1 MTTTVVK
8 TIGTASRDYSTLQA
22 WEDACPADLVA
33 VDQIWQGQ
41 CYNDAEFTAGL
52 SVAGTTTDATRYK
65 ELTTAAG
72 QSFSDNAN
80 VQTNALRYNQAN
92 GVAISVAGGYST
104 GIAVT
109 DINFRMSKVQVK
121 VSSDQNCY
129 DNNTASTAH
138 VLDKV
143 ILQQSGSNGACVR
156 LRGGY
161 LSNSLLSKNSAG
173 TSKAAIT
180 GAYGDATLTNCTIVR
195 PTTYAVGGTAIVA
208 GSGFAFTL
216 KNVAVFGFTAD
227 TSGTISA
234 TTCYTDDSTPTT
246 GFTTVAYNTSTGSG
260 FQNTAVTTADFR
272 IKTGSALLDVGTT
285 DTTYAAT
292 DIAGTARP
300 QGSAYDVGAWE
311 LVASAGGGDATAT
324 ITGVSGSG
332 QIGTLSTSGNA
343 SVSLTGASG
352 TGSVGSVVASV
363 SVATAITG
371 VNGAGQVGNTTQTG
385 AANVAVSTVAGTGQ
399 VGTVSASGIGA
410 PDGNV
415 AITGIAGTGQV
426 GTLAASGNGAV
437 SITGIAAT
445 GSVGSVTPSVTVTTT
460 ITGAIG
466 TGSVGTTT
474 QTGAANATVSSAVG
488 IGLVGTVSATGT
500 SQDGN
505 AVISGISGIGS
516 VGIVSANDGTVVNNH
531 GFIII
536 DTEPRLWWKRK
547 PSKLDDKKA
556 EEKIFKVARVI
567 ERVVKHVANSNEPSV
582 SKEVYRKAAYAEV
595 APLLREMPGFDWSP
609 MFRAILTQSKLQE
622 QNRIAAEQAGILAKQ
637 EIERIK
643 RIRDD
648 EEALIVLLMG
658 A

>member
-1 MTTTVVK
+1 MSGLILPNKWTSQPQTPVEIDWSNPLVQALGLVDVWIPSNGLLTPTLIRKFTPVVSVGNFSQGVNASGRSLRYTTS
-8 TIGTASRDYSTLQA
+8 TADNGLILANDADELFPVANTTSIFVIRQSLDTTARTSTLFGYH
-22 WEDACPADLVA
+22 V
-33 VDQIWQGQ
+33 
-41 CYNDAEFTAGL
+41 
-52 SVAGTTTDATRYK
+52 GTTGPDRTLAHAPYSDGNIYWDLGDITTSTR
-65 ELTTAAG
+65 
-72 QSFSDNAN
+72 
-80 VQTNALRYNQAN
+80 
-92 GVAISVAGGYST
+92 ISVASGGKTTNKEAYT
-104 GIAVT
+104 FIGGPTKGREIW
-109 DINFRMSKVQVK
+109 R
-121 VSSDQNCY
+121 
-129 DNNTASTAH
+129 
-138 VLDKV
+138 
-143 ILQQSGSNGACVR
+143 NGRKLA
-156 LRGGY
+156 
-161 LSNSLLSKNSAG
+161 
-173 TSKAAIT
+173 
-180 GAYGDATLTNCTIVR
+180 GDATKTGAR
-195 PTTYAVGGTAIVA
+195 A
-208 GSGFAFTL
+208 S
-216 KNVAVFGFTAD
+216 
-227 TSGTISA
+227 
-234 TTCYTDDSTPTT
+234 TT
-246 GFTTVAYNTSTGSG
+246 GS
-260 FQNTAVTTADFR
+260 FR
-272 IKTGSALLDVGTT
+272 IGSASNTT
-285 DTTYAAT
+285 TEASDLEGVNLFIIGSKEWPDWAIKALSDNPWQIFKPQARRIWVAA
-292 DIAGTARP
+292 
-300 QGSAYDVGAWE
+300 
-311 LVASAGGGDATAT
+311 AGGGDATAT
-324 ITGVSGSG
+324 ITGVSGSA
-332 QIGTLSTSGNA
+332 QVGTVSTSGNA
-343 SVSLTGASG
+343 SVSLPGASG
-352 TGSVGSVVASV
+352 AGSVGNVVASV
-363 SVATAITG
+363 SAATAITG

-582 SKEVYRKAAYAEV
+582 SKEVYRKAAYSEV

>member
-1 MTTTVVK
+1 MGIRYTQPQ
-8 TIGTASRDYSTLQA
+8 Y
-22 WEDACPADLVA
+22 P
-33 VDQIWQGQ
+33 VDIDWS
-41 CYNDAEFTAGL
+41 NPLTNGL
-52 SVAGTTTDATRYK
+52 
-65 ELTTAAG
+65 
-72 QSFSDNAN
+72 
-80 VQTNALRYNQAN
+80 ALARNQAN
-92 GVAISVAGGYST
+92 EYGSGLAPFVYSNGVNQRAVSATSGGVVLPPTQIGPEGTILFIAKNKVGTGTSEYFWDGETATNRDIFYTAGGTETFGWYIGGVQIADATPIGASFLDST
-104 GIAVT
+104 VPTVAT
-109 DINFRMSKVQVK
+109 L
-121 VSSDQNCY
+121 
-129 DNNTASTAH
+129 AW
-138 VLDKV
+138 
-143 ILQQSGSNGACVR
+143 SNGSQQA
-156 LRGGY
+156 Y
-161 LSNSLLSKNSAG
+161 KNG
-173 TSKAAIT
+173 VLHTSKAVALSVNTTRSIRLYSRYTSNEGMLT
-180 GAYGDATLTNCTIVR
+180 GGMALFLYFNRKLS
-195 PTTYAVGGTAIVA
+195 AVEIKSLSDNPWQIFKSQSRRIWVA
-208 GSGFAFTL
+208 A
-216 KNVAVFGFTAD
+216 
-227 TSGTISA
+227 
-234 TTCYTDDSTPTT
+234 
-246 GFTTVAYNTSTGSG
+246 
-260 FQNTAVTTADFR
+260 
-272 IKTGSALLDVGTT
+272 
-285 DTTYAAT
+285 
-292 DIAGTARP
+292 
-300 QGSAYDVGAWE
+300 
-311 LVASAGGGDATAT
+311 AGGGDATAT
-324 ITGVSGSG
+324 ITGVSGSA
-332 QIGTLSTSGNA
+332 QVGTVSTSGNA
-343 SVSLTGASG
+343 SVSLPGASG
-352 TGSVGSVVASV
+352 AGSVGNVVASV
-363 SVATAITG
+363 SAATAITG

-505 AVISGISGIGS
+505 AIISGISGIGS

>member
-1 MTTTVVK
+1 MGIRYTQPQTPVGIDWSNPLT
-8 TIGTASRDYSTLQA
+8 R
-22 WEDACPADLVA
+22 
-33 VDQIWQGQ
+33 
-41 CYNDAEFTAGL
+41 GL
-52 SVAGTTTDATRYK
+52 CLG
-65 ELTTAAG
+65 
-72 QSFSDNAN
+72 
-80 VQTNALRYNQAN
+80 
-92 GVAISVAGGYST
+92 
-104 GIAVT
+104 
-109 DINFRMSKVQVK
+109 
-121 VSSDQNCY
+121 
-129 DNNTASTAH
+129 NTASLFNNA
-138 VLDKV
+138 V
-143 ILQQSGSNGACVR
+143 NGAPPTRKTISVSNKAETVYSHANGEIVFSAPGIR
-156 LRGGY
+156 AFVGRYLFDPTNARFGGMFSSTNRSGIY
-161 LSNSLLSKNSAG
+161 FEYSSSQLKAVVFNNGAWSTTNIGSTPATGALITLAVVSDSG
-173 TSKAAIT
+173 TSHRVYRD
-180 GAYGDATLTNCTIVR
+180 GVLVATLTN
-195 PTTYAVGGTAIVA
+195 TAQVSTFNVA
-208 GSGFAFTL
+208 GAMYCDASTFYTAAVNGVVGFA
-216 KNVAVFGFTAD
+216 GFT
-227 TSGTISA
+227 
-234 TTCYTDDSTPTT
+234 STPSNTEIKSLSDNPWQI
-246 GFTTVAYNTSTGSG
+246 FKPQARRIWVA
-260 FQNTAVTTADFR
+260 A
-272 IKTGSALLDVGTT
+272 
-285 DTTYAAT
+285 
-292 DIAGTARP
+292 
-300 QGSAYDVGAWE
+300 
-311 LVASAGGGDATAT
+311 AGGGDATAT
-324 ITGVSGSG
+324 ITGVSGSA
-332 QIGTLSTSGNA
+332 QVGTVSTSGNA
-343 SVSLTGASG
+343 SVSLPGASG
-352 TGSVGSVVASV
+352 AGSVGNVVASV
-363 SVATAITG
+363 SAATAITG

>member
-1 MTTTVVK
+1 MSRLILPNKWTSQPQVPVEIDWGSPLVAALGLTEVWYPRNGLASKTLIRGFTPTAYVPSAVAVGYSENGAGARFLSNTQNNGIAIASSADDIFPDLTQASIFVMRKSADTVLRASTLFGAGYTVGSNNRIILHAPYSDGITWFEYGDNTTTNKISIGGTVK
-8 TIGTASRDYSTLQA
+8 TTNTEKFALIAGPRKGREIWRNGVKVIGDTSKNAARTSNTNPFRIGSVWDDSAVPSDIETVS
-22 WEDACPADLVA
+22 LV
-33 VDQIWQGQ
+33 IIGK
-41 CYNDAEFTAGL
+41 
-52 SVAGTTTDATRYK
+52 K
-65 ELTTAAG
+65 EWPDWAIKAL
-72 QSFSDNAN
+72 SDNPWQIFKA
-80 VQTNALRYNQAN
+80 
-92 GVAISVAGGYST
+92 
-104 GIAVT
+104 
-109 DINFRMSKVQVK
+109 
-121 VSSDQNCY
+121 
-129 DNNTASTAH
+129 
-138 VLDKV
+138 
-143 ILQQSGSNGACVR
+143 QSR
-156 LRGGY
+156 
-161 LSNSLLSKNSAG
+161 
-173 TSKAAIT
+173 
-180 GAYGDATLTNCTIVR
+180 
-195 PTTYAVGGTAIVA
+195 
-208 GSGFAFTL
+208 
-216 KNVAVFGFTAD
+216 
-227 TSGTISA
+227 
-234 TTCYTDDSTPTT
+234 
-246 GFTTVAYNTSTGSG
+246 
-260 FQNTAVTTADFR
+260 R
-272 IKTGSALLDVGTT
+272 IF
-285 DTTYAAT
+285 
-292 DIAGTARP
+292 
-300 QGSAYDVGAWE
+300 
-311 LVASAGGGDATAT
+311 VASAGGGDATAT
-324 ITGVSGSG
+324 ITGVSGSA
-332 QIGTLSTSGNA
+332 QVGTVSTSGNA
-343 SVSLTGASG
+343 SVSLPGASG
-352 TGSVGSVVASV
+352 AGSVGNVVASV
-363 SVATAITG
+363 SAATAITG

>member
-1 MTTTVVK
+1 MGLIYTQPQGFAQIDWGNPITRGILGEINAASPGIGAAYVGGANSTVVTPMGLAHAGNGSRFIWK
-8 TIGTASRDYSTLQA
+8 GSQPIGSAATILLISNVRNKFDGTN
-22 WEDACPADLVA
+22 
-33 VDQIWQGQ
+33 IFG
-41 CYNDAEFTAGL
+41 GI
-52 SVAGTTTDATRYK
+52 GTTTAGNQLFAFQGPASGASFRAIIRLADGGGYTSRESASIPSNSADITDLSVWCAVYNGTTNLRLYRNGVDDSGTSTNTGASGAATGLNCFSLGGINRG
-65 ELTTAAG
+65 TDSFAMSG
-72 QSFSDNAN
+72 Q
-80 VQTNALRYNQAN
+80 NQALIVPWN
-92 GVAISVAGGYST
+92 RALSVDEAKSITANPWQIFKSQSRRIWVAA
-104 GIAVT
+104 
-109 DINFRMSKVQVK
+109 
-121 VSSDQNCY
+121 
-129 DNNTASTAH
+129 
-138 VLDKV
+138 
-143 ILQQSGSNGACVR
+143 
-156 LRGGY
+156 
-161 LSNSLLSKNSAG
+161 
-173 TSKAAIT
+173 
-180 GAYGDATLTNCTIVR
+180 
-195 PTTYAVGGTAIVA
+195 
-208 GSGFAFTL
+208 
-216 KNVAVFGFTAD
+216 
-227 TSGTISA
+227 
-234 TTCYTDDSTPTT
+234 
-246 GFTTVAYNTSTGSG
+246 
-260 FQNTAVTTADFR
+260 
-272 IKTGSALLDVGTT
+272 
-285 DTTYAAT
+285 
-292 DIAGTARP
+292 
-300 QGSAYDVGAWE
+300 
-311 LVASAGGGDATAT
+311 AGGGDATAT
-324 ITGVSGSG
+324 ITGVSGSA
-332 QIGTLSTSGNA
+332 QVGTVSTSGNA
-343 SVSLTGASG
+343 SVSLPGASG
-352 TGSVGSVVASV
+352 AGSVGNVVASV
-363 SVATAITG
+363 SAATAITG

-505 AVISGISGIGS
+505 AVISGISGIGG

>member
-1 MTTTVVK
+1 MGLIYTQPQGFAQIDWGNPITRGILGEINAASPGIGAAYVGGANSTVVTPMGLAHAGNGSRFIWK
-8 TIGTASRDYSTLQA
+8 NSQPIGSAATILLISNARNGGYGAN
-22 WEDACPADLVA
+22 
-33 VDQIWQGQ
+33 IFG
-41 CYNDAEFTAGL
+41 GI
-52 SVAGTTTDATRYK
+52 GTTTAGNQLFAFQGPSSGASFRAVIRLADGGGYTSRESASIPSPSADITNLSVWCAVYDGTTNLRLYRNGVDDSGTNINTGASGAATGLNCFSLGGINRG
-65 ELTTAAG
+65 TDSFAMSG
-72 QSFSDNAN
+72 Q
-80 VQTNALRYNQAN
+80 NQALIVPWN
-92 GVAISVAGGYST
+92 RALSVDEAKS
-104 GIAVT
+104 I
-109 DINFRMSKVQVK
+109 
-121 VSSDQNCY
+121 
-129 DNNTASTAH
+129 TANPWQ
-138 VLDKV
+138 
-143 ILQQSGSNGACVR
+143 IF
-156 LRGGY
+156 
-161 LSNSLLSKNSAG
+161 
-173 TSKAAIT
+173 KAPQ
-180 GAYGDATLTNCTIVR
+180 R
-195 PTTYAVGGTAIVA
+195 
-208 GSGFAFTL
+208 
-216 KNVAVFGFTAD
+216 
-227 TSGTISA
+227 
-234 TTCYTDDSTPTT
+234 
-246 GFTTVAYNTSTGSG
+246 
-260 FQNTAVTTADFR
+260 R
-272 IKTGSALLDVGTT
+272 IF
-285 DTTYAAT
+285 
-292 DIAGTARP
+292 
-300 QGSAYDVGAWE
+300 
-311 LVASAGGGDATAT
+311 VASAGGGDATAT
-324 ITGVSGSG
+324 ITGVSGSA
-332 QIGTLSTSGNA
+332 QVGTVSTSGNA
-343 SVSLTGASG
+343 SVSLPGASG
-352 TGSVGSVVASV
+352 AGSVGNVVASV
-363 SVATAITG
+363 SAATAITG
-371 VNGAGQVGNTTQTG
+371 VNGAG
-385 AANVAVSTVAGTGQ
+385 S

>member
-1 MTTTVVK
+1 MSSLILPQKWTRQPQVPVEIDWSNPLAQRCVGAYLPANNNLKAGGPSLIVSNFGVGYTFLRTSSQHI
-8 TIGTASRDYSTLQA
+8 TIPLTSPISLTSSGATLIGIFNST
-22 WEDACPADLVA
+22 D
-33 VDQIWQGQ
+33 I
-41 CYNDAEFTAGL
+41 
-52 SVAGTTTDATRYK
+52 
-65 ELTTAAG
+65 AAG
-72 QSFSDNAN
+72 QCAFALTDGGSHFS
-80 VQTNALRYNQAN
+80 VLLRGDLA
-92 GVAISVAGGYST
+92 GDPISVASWNTSGSSFRQFRGPSYASGVNYVVAIT
-104 GIAVT
+104 T
-109 DINFRMSKVQVK
+109 DTAGNF
-121 VSSDQNCY
+121 DIY
-129 DNNTASTAH
+129 LDG
-138 VLDKV
+138 VL
-143 ILQQSGSNGACVR
+143 QSGS
-156 LRGGY
+156 Y
-161 LSNSLLSKNSAG
+161 
-173 TSKAAIT
+173 
-180 GAYGDATLTNCTIVR
+180 TN
-195 PTTYAVGGTAIVA
+195 GGTIPSVSMTKLEIGA
-208 GSGFAFTL
+208 
-216 KNVAVFGFTAD
+216 
-227 TSGTISA
+227 
-234 TTCYTDDSTPTT
+234 
-246 GFTTVAYNTSTGSG
+246 STGTGDFLSG
-260 FQNTAVTTADFR
+260 SVF
-272 IKTGSALLDVGTT
+272 SALAFKGRLNQQEIKVLSDNPWQ
-285 DTTYAAT
+285 
-292 DIAGTARP
+292 IFKSQSRRIF
-300 QGSAYDVGAWE
+300 
-311 LVASAGGGDATAT
+311 VASAGGGDATAT
-324 ITGVSGSG
+324 ITGVSGSA
-332 QIGTLSTSGNA
+332 QVGTVSTSGNA
-343 SVSLTGASG
+343 SVSLPGASG
-352 TGSVGSVVASV
+352 AGSVGNVVASV
-363 SVATAITG
+363 SAATAITG

>member
-1 MTTTVVK
+1 MSNLILPQKWTSQPQTPVQIDWSNPLTQGLIGAINAGAPVSTRVGNPPFVATAQGIGHNANGSSYLVTNATSPIASAATIFFVGNLIHNTTGIGGLLGG
-8 TIGTASRDYSTLQA
+8 IGTNSSGSQLFIIQNNNYPGTAKPRALIRLVDAGGVST
-22 WEDACPADLVA
+22 
-33 VDQIWQGQ
+33 
-41 CYNDAEFTAGL
+41 AESATL
-52 SVAGTTTDATRYK
+52 SVGASSTAIEAWAATYAGT
-65 ELTTAAG
+65 AA
-72 QSFSDNAN
+72 SI
-80 VQTNALRYNQAN
+80 TLYRN
-92 GVAISVAGGYST
+92 GVDDTGGRANS
-104 GIAVT
+104 A
-109 DINFRMSKVQVK
+109 
-121 VSSDQNCY
+121 
-129 DNNTASTAH
+129 A
-138 VLDKV
+138 
-143 ILQQSGSNGACVR
+143 SGSATSFNRVCLGGVD
-156 LRGGY
+156 RGTDGFSPSGQITL
-161 LSNSLLSKNSAG
+161 LSLAWNRALSPSEIKSLSKNPWQIFERRSRR
-173 TSKAAIT
+173 IW
-180 GAYGDATLTNCTIVR
+180 
-195 PTTYAVGGTAIVA
+195 VGG
-208 GSGFAFTL
+208 L
-216 KNVAVFGFTAD
+216 
-227 TSGTISA
+227 
-234 TTCYTDDSTPTT
+234 
-246 GFTTVAYNTSTGSG
+246 
-260 FQNTAVTTADFR
+260 
-272 IKTGSALLDVGTT
+272 
-285 DTTYAAT
+285 
-292 DIAGTARP
+292 
-300 QGSAYDVGAWE
+300 
-311 LVASAGGGDATAT
+311 AGGGDATAT
-324 ITGVSGSG
+324 ITGVSGSA
-332 QIGTLSTSGNA
+332 QVGTVSTSGNA
-343 SVSLTGASG
+343 SVSLPGASG
-352 TGSVGSVVASV
+352 AGSVGNVVASV
-363 SVATAITG
+363 SAATAITG

-426 GTLAASGNGAV
+426 GTLAAAGNAAV
-437 SITGIAAT
+437 SIAGVSGA
-445 GSVGSVTPSVTVTTT
+445 GSVGSVTPSVTVSTT
-460 ITGAIG
+460 ITGVSG

-474 QTGAANATVSSAVG
+474 QTGTANTTVSSAVG
-488 IGLVGTVSATGT
+488 TGLVGDVSAVGT
-500 SQDGN
+500 SQNGN

>member
-1 MTTTVVK
+1 MPTTNLVAGYPLTVSCWFEKKAAASGVIYSLNGSGYSAIAGRTGTNLIFNTGSSSANLGYTYTSIPEGWNHLTVVHRAGSHL
-8 TIGTASRDYSTLQA
+8 IFLNGTNVTSSEVVGSTYT
-22 WEDACPADLVA
+22 W
-33 VDQIWQGQ
+33 GQ
-41 CYNDAEFTAGL
+41 P
-52 SVAGTTTDATRYK
+52 
-65 ELTTAAG
+65 AAG
-72 QSFSDNAN
+72 NHSIGNRLNGSSPQYFNGGIQDFIVFRGELSDSEAQQVYQNPWQIFKSQS
-80 VQTNALRYNQAN
+80 RRIW
-92 GVAISVAGGYST
+92 VAA
-104 GIAVT
+104 
-109 DINFRMSKVQVK
+109 
-121 VSSDQNCY
+121 
-129 DNNTASTAH
+129 
-138 VLDKV
+138 
-143 ILQQSGSNGACVR
+143 
-156 LRGGY
+156 
-161 LSNSLLSKNSAG
+161 
-173 TSKAAIT
+173 
-180 GAYGDATLTNCTIVR
+180 
-195 PTTYAVGGTAIVA
+195 
-208 GSGFAFTL
+208 
-216 KNVAVFGFTAD
+216 
-227 TSGTISA
+227 
-234 TTCYTDDSTPTT
+234 
-246 GFTTVAYNTSTGSG
+246 
-260 FQNTAVTTADFR
+260 
-272 IKTGSALLDVGTT
+272 
-285 DTTYAAT
+285 
-292 DIAGTARP
+292 
-300 QGSAYDVGAWE
+300 
-311 LVASAGGGDATAT
+311 AGGGDATAT
-324 ITGVSGSG
+324 ITGVSGSA
-332 QIGTLSTSGNA
+332 QVGTVSTSGNA
-343 SVSLTGASG
+343 SVSLPGASG
-352 TGSVGSVVASV
+352 AGSVGNVVASV
-363 SVATAITG
+363 SAATAITG

-445 GSVGSVTPSVTVTTT
+445 GSVGFVTPSVTVTTT